1 MRLGYAIEKY
11 IDYRRNS
18 GEKFESQLRLFNV
31 ISKKLGKGTV
41 LSDISMQD
49 CINLLYGKAAKG
61 GRISAYWFNLYAAL
75 NGLFKW
81 ALVRNY
87 IHVNPLPPDK
97 PGRPQSFVPY
107 IYTREELK
115 LLFMNAMTYR
125 KWFAKNHPEAIQG
138 IIMLTYLLGLRP
150 GETLKIEMSD
160 VHLTNENYIL
170 IKDTKFYKSRIVPF
184 NEKIAEYLKHFL
196 EWRIDKKLPLE
207 PNARLFLDQFG
218 FPYSM
223 SAMQKIFTKIRVKS
237 NIYRHD
243 GTRYQPRLE
252 DLRHTFATNRI
263 VSWYRE
269 EKNVQ
274 DLLPLLSTYLGH
286 SSINSTA
293 VYISFTDE
301 LLRKASDR
309 FESYLNL

>member
-1 MRLGYAIEKY
+1 MRLDYAIEKY
-11 IDYRRNS
+11 IGYRRNS
-18 GEKFESQLRLFNV
+18 GEKFESELRLFNV
-31 ISKKLGKGTV
+31 ISKNLGRGII
-41 LSDISMQD
+41 LSDISRQD
-49 CINLLYGKAAKG
+49 CINLLYGKAVKN
-61 GRISAYWFNLYAAL
+61 GRLSAYWFNLYAAL

-87 IHVNPLPPDK
+87 IDINPLPPDK
-97 PGRPQSFVPY
+97 PKRPQSFIPY
-107 IYTREELK
+107 IYNREELK

-160 VHLTNENYIL
+160 VHLANDNYIL

-184 NEKIAEYLKHFL
+184 NDNVAEYLKNFL
-196 EWRIDKKLPLE
+196 EWRTAKRLPLE
-207 PNARLFLDQFG
+207 SNAKLFLDQFG
-218 FPYSM
+218 NPYSS
-223 SAMQKIFTKIRVKS
+223 SAMQRMFTMIREQS
-237 NIYRHD
+237 GIYRYD
-243 GTRYQPRLE
+243 GARYQPRLE
-252 DLRHTFATNRI
+252 DLRHSFATHRI

-269 EKNVQ
+269 GKNVQ
-274 DLLPLLSTYLGH
+274 DLLPVLSTYLGH
-286 SSINSTA
+286 DSINSTA

-301 LLRKASDR
+301 LLREASNL

>member
-1 MRLGYAIEKY
+1 MRLGHAIEKY

-18 GEKFESQLRLFNV
+18 GEKFESELRLFNV

-49 CINLLYGKAAKG
+49 CINLLYGKAVKG
-61 GRISAYWFNLYAAL
+61 DRISSYWFNLYAAL

-87 IHVNPLPPDK
+87 IDVNPLPPDK
-97 PGRPQSFVPY
+97 PRRPQSFVPY
-107 IYTREELK
+107 IYSREELK

-160 VHLTNENYIL
+160 VHLSNENYIL

-184 NEKIAEYLKHFL
+184 NEKVAEYLKHFL
-196 EWRIDKKLPLE
+196 EWRINKKLPLE

-237 NIYRHD
+237 NIYRYD
-243 GTRYQPRLE
+243 GTRYQPRLV
-252 DLRHTFATNRI
+252 DLRHTFATQRI
-263 VSWYRE
+263 VSWYSE

-274 DLLPLLSTYLGH
+274 DLLPILSTYLGH

>member
-1 MRLGYAIEKY
+1 MRLGHAIEKY

-18 GEKFESQLRLFNV
+18 GEKFESELRLFNV

-49 CINLLYGKAAKG
+49 CINLLYGKAVKG
-61 GRISAYWFNLYAAL
+61 DGISSYWFNLYAAL

-87 IHVNPLPPDK
+87 IDVNPLPPDK
-97 PGRPQSFVPY
+97 PRRPQSFVPY
-107 IYTREELK
+107 IYSREELK

-160 VHLTNENYIL
+160 VHLSNENYIL

-184 NEKIAEYLKHFL
+184 NEKVAEYLKHFL
-196 EWRIDKKLPLE
+196 EWRINKKLPLE

-237 NIYRHD
+237 NIYRYD
-243 GTRYQPRLE
+243 GTRYQPRLV
-252 DLRHTFATNRI
+252 DLRHTFATQRI
-263 VSWYRE
+263 VSWYSE

-274 DLLPLLSTYLGH
+274 DLLPILSTYLGH

>member
-1 MRLGYAIEKY
+1 MRLDYAIEKY
-11 IDYRRNS
+11 IDYRRCS
-18 GEKFESQLRLFNV
+18 GEKFESEPRVLNT
-31 ISKKLGKGTV
+31 ISKSLGKETI
-41 LSDISMQD
+41 LSNISRLD
-49 CINLLYGKAAKG
+49 CINLLYGKAIKD
-61 GRISAYWFNLYAAL
+61 GRLSAYWFNLYAAL

-87 IHVNPLPPDK
+87 IDVNPLPMDK
-97 PGRPQSFVPY
+97 PRRPQPFIPY
-107 IYTREELK
+107 IYNKEQLK

-160 VHLTNENYIL
+160 VHIANENYIL

-184 NEKIAEYLKHFL
+184 NDRVAEYLKNFL
-196 EWRIDKKLPLE
+196 KWRITKKLSSE
-207 PNARLFLDQFG
+207 PDARLFLDQFG
-218 FPYSM
+218 VPYSL

-237 NIYRHD
+237 NIYRYD
-243 GTRYQPRLE
+243 GARYQPRLE
-252 DLRHTFATNRI
+252 DLRHTFVTHRI
-263 VSWYRE
+263 VFWYKE
-269 EKNVQ
+269 NKNVQ
-274 DLLPLLSTYLGH
+274 DLLPVLSTYLGH
-286 SSINSTA
+286 ASINSTA

-301 LLRKASDR
+301 LLREASDR